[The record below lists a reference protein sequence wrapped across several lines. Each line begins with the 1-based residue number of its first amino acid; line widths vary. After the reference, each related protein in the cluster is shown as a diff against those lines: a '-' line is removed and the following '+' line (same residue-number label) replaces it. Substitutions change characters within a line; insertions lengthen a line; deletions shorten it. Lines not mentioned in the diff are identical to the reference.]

1 MVGRD
6 ECKKTGRFRAN
17 ILDTKP
23 PGAYYIL
30 TVATGVGGVR
40 KTGRPGRARREIV
53 RWIMHRNVVALA
65 DEEYDAM
72 AAPLVDEACRIIRQ
86 IGGSRAYLLP
96 VIIASLWPYA
106 REHQVSQSSG
116 ESLPMKI
123 RNPHRPHL
131 RIHTGDQ

>member
-1 MVGRD
+1 MQ
-6 ECKKTGRFRAN
+6 KKTSRFSAN
-17 ILDTKP
+17 ILDMKC

-30 TVATGVGGVR
+30 IVATGVGGVR

-96 VIIASLWPYA
+96 VVIASLWPYA
-106 REHQVSQSSG
+106 REHKVSQSA
-116 ESLPMKI
+116 EAPRPKKT
-123 RNPHRPHL
+123 PKCHRPHL
-131 RIHTGDQ
+131 RIHTDDSEQD

>member
-1 MVGRD
+1 MYYYSDWGWGRS
-6 ECKKTGRFRAN
+6 KNRA
-17 ILDTKP
+17 
-23 PGAYYIL
+23 
-30 TVATGVGGVR
+30 
-40 KTGRPGRARREIV
+40 AREGSQREIV

-106 REHQVSQSSG
+106 REHKVSQCSG
-116 ESLPMKI
+116 GASPVKI
-123 RNPHRPHL
+123 RSPHRPHL
-131 RIHTGDQ
+131 RIHATSGEQD